1 MASLPSLAAII
12 PPPAVSTIATTFAFV
27 VVVYFLLRIS
37 RNTLTKASN
46 KKMAPKVR
54 GGLPLIGHI
63 HMLGSK
69 PTHRVFGDMAD
80 KYGPVFTIK
89 LGVHPTL
96 VVNNWE
102 MVKECLTTNDRALAN
117 RPQSLAAEILTYGG
131 ANVAFAQYGN
141 LWRQLRKVMSAELL
155 SNLRVDAM
163 RDARDDEIRTSMKEL
178 YKIWYNNNSDS
189 DNKRV
194 KVEMRGWFSDLSVNV
209 LLRTVVG
216 KTIGYGPTGD
226 DANGLKEGLRE
237 FMECF
242 GKLVWS
248 DVLPFLRFLDLG
260 GQEKAMRKVQKEMD
274 AVAEEWLAEHKQK
287 RLNSGAGKGE
297 NDLIDVLLKLFE
309 EGRVDVDGDSDTL
322 IKAFGPVPNS

>member
-1 MASLPSLAAII
+1 
-12 PPPAVSTIATTFAFV
+12 
-27 VVVYFLLRIS
+27 
-37 RNTLTKASN
+37 
-46 KKMAPKVR
+46 
-54 GGLPLIGHI
+54 
-63 HMLGSK
+63 
-69 PTHRVFGDMAD
+69 MAD